1 MAKDRSEPKASE
13 LLGDWRAAERDVA
26 AARTARSIAEL
37 ALESATAAEEAAV
50 ETEKAAQMAVEAA
63 RSAQA
68 AALNAKRAAT
78 HAAEAA
84 LLLTAGAEG
93 DRARADQ
100 AIGRAESAES
110 VARTRY
116 DDASKKGFPKDSA

>member
-1 MAKDRSEPKASE
+1 MDRHEPKASE

-26 AARTARSIAEL
+26 AAKTARSIAEL
-37 ALESATAAEEAAV
+37 ALESASAAEEAAV

-68 AALNAKRAAT
+68 AAMNAKKAAA

-93 DRARADQ
+93 DRARAEQ
-100 AIGRAESAES
+100 AFGTAETAETK
-110 VARTRY
+110 ARTRY
-116 DDASKKGFPKDSA
+116 DEASKKGFPKDPT

>member
-1 MAKDRSEPKASE
+1 MDRHEPKASE

-26 AARTARSIAEL
+26 AAKTAQSIAEL

-68 AALNAKRAAT
+68 AAVNAKKAAA

-93 DRARADQ
+93 DRARAKQ
-100 AIGRAESAES
+100 AVETAETAETD
-110 VARTRY
+110 ARTRY
-116 DDASKKGFPKDSA
+116 DEASKKGFPKGST

>member
-1 MAKDRSEPKASE
+1 MAKDPQAPKASE

-26 AARTARSIAEL
+26 AAKAARSIAEL
-37 ALESATAAEEAAV
+37 ALESATAAEEAAI

-68 AALNAKRAAT
+68 AAVNAKKAAA

-93 DRARADQ
+93 DRARAEQ
-100 AIGRAESAES
+100 AVSAAETAETT
-110 VARTRY
+110 ARTRY
-116 DDASKKGFPKDSA
+116 DEASKKGFPKDPT